1 MIPLEKIFEKVFD
14 VSELDGSNSPSICPA
29 LIFRIS
35 TENAIFCNVLKQW
48 EKGSFDW
55 EEALTRMIFL
65 LEQHIKKMAE
75 DPEVKKFVERNA
87 FLPIPVLEKSLM
99 PPEDKKATPLARQ
112 QSLIKACY
120 LLTEIQK
127 AYLTVI
133 ARSMSVK
140 PPL

>member
-1 MIPLEKIFEKVFD
+1 MISLQDAVTDLGNGI
-14 VSELDGSNSPSICPA
+14 SSPPMTPA
-29 LIFRIS
+29 LIFKIS
-35 TENAIFCNVLKQW
+35 RDNAIVCNALKDW
-48 EKGSFDW
+48 EKGYCDW
-55 EEALTRMIFL
+55 EEALKRAIVI
-65 LEQHIKKMAE
+65 LEQH
-75 DPEVKKFVERNA
+75 VKKLSEDSAVQEFIKHNA